1 MKGTFFIVATP
12 IGNLQDITFRA
23 IDTLKKVDFIACED
37 TRTSAVL
44 IKHYFKGREKEILD
58 KLFSYYEQNELQK
71 IPQVLNLLENG
82 KNVALISDSG
92 TPAISDPG
100 FKLIREVLSR
110 GIKVESIPGPSSIVS
125 ALVYSGLPTDKFI
138 FLGFLPK
145 KSGHRSNLLKKL
157 KETLSLIQ
165 STVII
170 FESPF
175 RVAKTLREISSI
187 FGDIEVVI
195 IRELT
200 KIHEERKKDKI
211 SNLLEYF
218 KNGTKGEVIILLN
231 LK

>member
-1 MKGTFFIVATP
+1 MKGTLFIVSTP

-37 TRTSAVL
+37 TRTSAIL

-82 KNVALISDSG
+82 KNVALISESG

-157 KETLSLIQ
+157 KKTLSLIE
-165 STVII
+165 STAII

-175 RVAKTLREISSI
+175 RVVKTLQEISLV

-200 KIHEERKKDKI
+200 KIYEERKKDKI
-211 SNLLEYF
+211 SNLLKQFE
-218 KNGTKGEVIILLN
+218 KGIKGEIVILFN